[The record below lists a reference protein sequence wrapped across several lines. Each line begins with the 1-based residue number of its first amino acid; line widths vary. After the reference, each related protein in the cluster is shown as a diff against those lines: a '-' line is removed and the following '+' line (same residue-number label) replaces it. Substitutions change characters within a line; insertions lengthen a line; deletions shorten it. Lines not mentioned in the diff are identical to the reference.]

1 MATNL
6 PPNVAFDKMP
16 HFDNVEAEIQQTFD
30 FLIDQLITRRD
41 ALLQR
46 VQELREDHRSKEAT
60 RIAAIE
66 ELERVQQQ
74 MHEMSIK
81 VNILIEF
88 HQQAKEAY
96 QQGLKKLEPATTFS
110 CPTFRCQ
117 RMDTIRELIAELGE
131 IVPWEIPNYSLKKD
145 PILTAGKLRR
155 AENELHAKG
164 IAFDNINELIY
175 IADWMNRRVQ
185 MVSLKGEIVA
195 QFGNDSLMYPWGI
208 AVTDECIFVTDTG
221 HHALFQYRKK
231 DFKLLNRVG
240 TKGDKE
246 GQLSFPRGL
255 CIDTNGDV
263 LIADSNNNR
272 VCIFSKQ
279 LKFESCIGIGQ
290 LCYPTDVKLVSDNR
304 VVVLDWNTNCV
315 HFFPRDGHL
324 LSSCVSRGV
333 KHGSLVDLPT
343 FFCFDAANN
352 IIISDYSNHAI
363 LIFTEFGQH
372 IHTIGREGEGKGEF
386 INPFGICI
394 SNLGNI
400 FVVSNNP
407 NYPLQCF

>member
-16 HFDNVEAEIQQTFD
+16 HFDNVEAEIRQTFD
-30 FLIDQLITRRD
+30 PLIDQLITRRN
-41 ALLQR
+41 ALLQM
-46 VQELREDHRSKEAT
+46 VQEFREDHRNRETS

-66 ELERVQQQ
+66 ELEMIQQQ
-74 MHEMSIK
+74 MEEMSIK
-81 VNILIEF
+81 VNRNIKF

-96 QQGLKKLEPATTFS
+96 QQGLKKQEPAATFL

-117 RMDTIRELIAELGE
+117 RMDTIREMIAELGE
-131 IVPWEIPNYSLKKD
+131 IVPCEIPNYSLKKD
-145 PILTAGKLRR
+145 PILTAGKL
-155 AENELHAKG
+155 EYAKG
-164 IAFDNINELIY
+164 IAFDDTNELMY
-175 IADWMNRRVQ
+175 IADYGNRRVQ

-195 QFGNDSLMYPWGI
+195 QFGNDSLMNPWGI
-208 AVTDECIFVTDTG
+208 AVTDEYIFVADTG
-221 HHALFQYRKK
+221 YHALFQYRKK
-231 DFKLLNRVG
+231 DFKHLNRVG

-246 GQLSFPRGL
+246 GQLNTPSGI

-263 LIADSNNNR
+263 LIADTWNNR

-279 LKFESCIGIGQ
+279 LKFKSCIGIGQ
-290 LCYPTDVKLVSDNR
+290 LKYPTDVKLSDNR
-304 VVVLDWNTNCV
+304 VVVLDWSPNCV
-315 HFFPRDGHL
+315 HFFSRDGHL
-324 LSSCVSRGV
+324 LSSCVSRGRE
-333 KHGSLVDLPT
+333 HGSLVYFPF
-343 FFCFDAANN
+343 FFCLDAVNN
-352 IIISDYSNHAI
+352 IIISDNSNRAI
-363 LIFTEFGQH
+363 KIFTELGEY

-400 FVVSNNP
+400 FVVSENP

>member
-6 PPNVAFDKMP
+6 PPNVAFDQMP
-16 HFDNVEAEIQQTFD
+16 HFDNVEAKIQQTFD
-30 FLIDQLITRRD
+30 SLIDQLITRRD

-46 VQELREDHRSKEAT
+46 VQELREDHRNKETT

-74 MHEMSIK
+74 MHEMCIK
-81 VNILIEF
+81 VNPNIKF

-96 QQGLKKLEPATTFS
+96 QQGLKKQEPSATFL
-110 CPTFRCQ
+110 CPIFRCQ
-117 RMDTIRELIAELGE
+117 RMDTIREMIAELGE
-131 IVPWEIPNYSLKKD
+131 IVPCEIPNYSLKKD
-145 PILTAGKLRR
+145 PILTAGKL
-155 AENELHAKG
+155 EYAKG
-164 IAFDNINELIY
+164 IAFDDTNELMY
-175 IADWMNRRVQ
+175 IADYGNRRVQ

-195 QFGNDSLMYPWGI
+195 QFGKNSLMFPCGI

-221 HHALFQYRKK
+221 HHALFQFRKK
-231 DFKLLNRVG
+231 DFELLNRVG
-240 TKGDKE
+240 TEGDKE
-246 GQLSFPRGL
+246 GQLNYPRGL

-279 LKFESCIGIGQ
+279 LEFESCIGIGQ
-290 LCYPTDVKLVSDNR
+290 LCYPKDVKLSDNR
-304 VVVLDWNTNCV
+304 VVVLDWNTKCV
-315 HFFPRDGHL
+315 HFFSRDGHL
-324 LSSCVSRGV
+324 LSSCVSRDMEQD
-333 KHGSLVDLPT
+333 SLVSHPS
-343 FFCFDAANN
+343 FFCLDAANN
-352 IIISDYSNHAI
+352 IIISDYSYHAI
-363 LIFTEFGQH
+363 QIFTELGHH
-372 IHTIGREGEGKGEF
+372 IHTIGRKGEGEGEF

>member
-1 MATNL
+1 MATDL

-30 FLIDQLITRRD
+30 SLIDQLITRRND
-41 ALLQR
+41 LLQR
-46 VQELREDHRSKEAT
+46 VQELREDHRNKEAT
-60 RIAAIE
+60 RIATIE

-74 MHEMSIK
+74 MQEIIR
-81 VNILIEF
+81 VNMNIGLP
-88 HQQAKEAY
+88 QQAIEAY
-96 QQGLKKLEPATTFS
+96 QQGLKKQEPATTFL
-110 CPTFRCQ
+110 CPIFRCQ

-145 PILTAGKLRR
+145 PILTAGKFGRGD
-155 AENELHAKG
+155 NELHAKG
-164 IAFDNINELIY
+164 IAFDNTNELMY
-175 IADWMNRRVQ
+175 LAGYGNRRVQ

-208 AVTDECIFVTDTG
+208 AVTDEYAFVTDTG
-221 HHALFQYRKK
+221 YHALFQFRKK

-246 GQLSFPRGL
+246 GQLNFPRGL

-263 LIADSNNNR
+263 LIADNGNNR

-279 LKFESCIGIGQ
+279 LKFKSCIGIGQ
-290 LCYPTDVKLVSDNR
+290 LKYPKDVKLSDNR
-304 VVVLDWNTNCV
+304 VVVLDLNTKCV
-315 HFFPRDGHL
+315 HFFSRDGHL

-333 KHGSLVDLPT
+333 KRGSLVDLPF
-343 FFCFDAANN
+343 FFCLDAANN
-352 IIISDYSNHAI
+352 IIISDNSNHAI
-363 LIFTEFGQH
+363 LIFTELGEYL
-372 IHTIGREGEGKGEF
+372 HTIGREGKGKGEF
-386 INPFGICI
+386 IYPSGICI